1 MEQIKDCGY
10 NIIVDLNP
18 MLNYT
23 VDHNFTD
30 LLKWFIDYEVG
41 VSIDELKYAPVI
53 VGGKDRDFSIINDL
67 TNLIQFWYYD
77 QVDFFRG
84 ISNQNNTKHMCWCT

>member
-77 QVDFFRG
+77 QQVDFFHQR
-84 ISNQNNTKHMCWCT
+84 QFQTRTTYKT